1 MCEVKLQDIDVHV
14 DIIKKKLTTLKEDK
28 AAGDDNLSPRILK
41 AISDEVAYPVA
52 VIALKVGLRE
62 EEIKR
67 WTSSKTNGLPSPIG
81 CKTFIEIGTTGNGT
95 RYYSRCSCTR

>member
-14 DIIKKKLTTLKEDK
+14 DIIKKKLTILKEDK

-52 VIALKVGLRE
+52 IIFRRSPQFAN
-62 EEIKR
+62 
-67 WTSSKTNGLPSPIG
+67 TDSPMFQQAPMLPI
-81 CKTFIEIGTTGNGT
+81 FIV
-95 RYYSRCSCTR
+95 